1 MWIADSSVTAHMW
14 GQGVYGNYFNFQFT
28 FAVNLKLFENK
39 FKTIWKGKKMNTE
52 QISFASW

>member
-28 FAVNLKLFENK
+28 FAVNLKLLENK
-39 FKTIWKGKKMNTE
+39 FKTI
-52 QISFASW
+52 